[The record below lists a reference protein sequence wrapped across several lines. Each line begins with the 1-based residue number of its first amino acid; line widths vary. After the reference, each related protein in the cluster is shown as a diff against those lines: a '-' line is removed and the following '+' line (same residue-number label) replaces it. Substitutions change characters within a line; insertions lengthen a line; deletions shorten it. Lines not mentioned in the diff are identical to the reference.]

1 MTCDIYG
8 QFIDQHDG
16 SERLILSFA
25 PGLLPLQQRWRNNG
39 LSADF
44 MGDYVT
50 AFFPRDDADP
60 ATIQRQEEI
69 KGAVSYIANELL
81 ENAMKYHDDI
91 PDELIKIE
99 LILTAERIILTLFNH
114 LSDEQAAA
122 FVGFIHRLE
131 QSDADTMYMEQLES
145 NAMSG
150 SSSGLG
156 LLTMIN
162 DYDASLAWRFT
173 DHKQRGVDA
182 QTQVVLSV

>member
-1 MTCDIYG
+1 MTCDTYG
-8 QFIDQHDG
+8 QFIDRHDG

-60 ATIQRQEEI
+60 TTIQRQEEI

-99 LILTAERIILTLFNH
+99 LVLTSEQVSLTLSNH
-114 LSDEQAAA
+114 LSDERAAA
-122 FVGFIHRLE
+122 FVDFIHRLE
-131 QSDADTMYMEQLES
+131 QSDADSLYMEQLES

-162 DYDASLAWRFT
+162 DYNASLAWQFAP
-173 DHKQRGVDA
+173 HEERGVNVR
-182 QTQVVLSV
+182 TQVVLAV